1 MTTTARNAQMG
12 DAPALAPL
20 LAELGYPC
28 DEVEAS
34 RRLAALLKTPGCV
47 AIVAEADGRI
57 VGLATAHEMTLL
69 HASGK
74 VVQLTMLVVASS
86 ARRSG
91 AGRALVEAAEAWARW
106 RGCVRMVVASNERRK
121 DAHAFYE
128 HVGFVHTSRYYSK
141 MLEPATR

>member
-1 MTTTARNAQMG
+1 ME

-28 DEVEAS
+28 EVEEAS
-34 RRLAALLKTPGCV
+34 RRLAALLESGGCV
-47 AIVAEADGRI
+47 AIVAEIDDRI
-57 VGLATAHEMTLL
+57 VALATAHEMNLL
-69 HASGK
+69 HSSGK

-91 AGRALVEAAEAWARW
+91 VGRALVEAAETWARW
-106 RGCVRMVVASNERRK
+106 RGCMRMVVASNERRK

-128 HVGFVHTSRYYSK
+128 RLGFAHTSRYYSK
-141 MLEPATR
+141 MLS